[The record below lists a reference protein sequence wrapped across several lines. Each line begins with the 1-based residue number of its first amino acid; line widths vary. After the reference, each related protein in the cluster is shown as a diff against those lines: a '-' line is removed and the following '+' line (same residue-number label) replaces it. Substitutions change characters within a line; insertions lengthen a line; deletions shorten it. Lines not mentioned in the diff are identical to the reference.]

1 MNAVNEES
9 SAESANLQRVVIRL
23 ADIRPYMT
31 ITWAFT
37 RFHVADAMAKMLGG
51 KRASYDSAASRI
63 LAKARKDGTVKPA
76 RKDYDRYYFF
86 ADV

>member
-1 MNAVNEES
+1 MTTDHE
-9 SAESANLQRVVIRL
+9 RIVIRL
-23 ADIRPYMT
+23 ENVRPHMT

-37 RFHVADAMAKMLGG
+37 RFHVADAIAKMHGG
-51 KRASYDSAASRI
+51 KRADYDGAASRI

-76 RKDYDRYYFF
+76 RKAYDKYYYF